1 MPNDAQFITGEV
13 PDAMR
18 EGVELDRET
27 VAQPTRIIQDMDG
40 QPAQLIQHRFPR
52 PVNMPQTPPQID
64 AGLAR
69 LHMGES
75 SPSQSIMAYDF
86 PLLPGVQCRVTLQGG
101 ELKAD
106 HLEQLVSLLQ
116 SHCDK
121 LREQEVRVAPL
132 EFFRQEVAKER
143 AKLPKRGRPKK
154 VVEEVVESDGE
165 TRKD

>member
-52 PVNMPQTPPQID
+52 PDHIPVGPPKVPSFSELV
-64 AGLAR
+64 AAR
-69 LHMGES
+69 EALTQAPTGTTMS
-75 SPSQSIMAYDF
+75 YDF
-86 PLLPGVQCRVTLQGG
+86 PLLPGVQCRVTFQGG

-116 SHCDK
+116 SHCAK
-121 LREQEVRVAPL
+121 LREQEQRPKHTPILNQYFATLP
-132 EFFRQEVAKER
+132 K
-143 AKLPKRGRPKK
+143 PKRGRPKK
-154 VVEEVVESDGE
+154 VVEEVVESDGTE
-165 TRKD
+165 R